1 MSQDSR
7 LPADHLPD
15 GWDWARLGDVCH
27 IERGVTFP
35 ASAKSGR
42 GTPGTIACLRTAN
55 VQDFVDWDDLL
66 YIPELYVK
74 DERKLLRP
82 NDILISMANSLE
94 LVGKVSFV
102 DHLPTE
108 STFGGFISA
117 IRAFKIIE
125 PRFLFYYLRMST
137 TQEKLRDTASRSV
150 NIANLSL
157 SSIYS
162 IPVPLPPLAEQQH
175 IVACIEALF
184 RQSRAAR
191 EALERIPPLLKR
203 FRQAVLAAAFRGDL
217 VPQDPADEPA
227 AAILE
232 RIQAHQRQASTPPDT
247 TVLPE
252 LPAGWVWTVLGALA
266 EIRNG
271 VTKGRDLSRFKT
283 VEVPY
288 LRVANVQSGY
298 LDLSIVKNI
307 KIKES
312 ELDQYKLQN
321 NDVLFTEGGDRDKL
335 GRGTVWRGE
344 INPCIHQNHIFCAR
358 LYTSDVLP
366 EWVSLASQLPYARE
380 YFWSTASQTVNLAS
394 TNSTNL
400 RAFPLPLPPSNE
412 QRRIV
417 ARIQE
422 FFARAEAVEAAVAIA
437 RRRLD
442 KLDQAILAR
451 AFRGELVPQS
461 Q

>member
-1 MSQDSR
+1 MAAVDDISGAIVAAETR
-7 LPADHLPD
+7 PI
-15 GWDWARLGDVCH
+15 GDVWQGYKRFLEGDVIFARITPCMENGKAAIATGLLNGIGLGSTEFH
-27 IERGVTFP
+27 VLRPTKEG
-35 ASAKSGR
+35 SAKW
-42 GTPGTIACLRTAN
+42 
-55 VQDFVDWDDLL
+55 VYHFV
-66 YIPELYVK
+66 
-74 DERKLLRP
+74 RQQ
-82 NDILISMANSLE
+82 
-94 LVGKVSFV
+94 
-102 DHLPTE
+102 
-108 STFGGFISA
+108 
-117 IRAFKIIE
+117 AF
-125 PRFLFYYLRMST
+125 R
-137 TQEKLRDTASRSV
+137 QEASRAMTGTAGQLRV
-150 NIANLSL
+150 PAAFMAEAP
-157 SSIYS
+157 
-162 IPVPLPPLAEQQH
+162 IPIPPLAEQER
-175 IVACIEALF
+175 IVARIEALF
-184 RQSRAAR
+184 RQSRTAR

-203 FRQAVLAAAFRGDL
+203 FRRGVLAAAFRGDL

-227 AAILE
+227 AAVLE
-232 RIQAHQRQASTPPDT
+232 RIQAQRQAPTPLNT
-247 TVLPE
+247 SALPE

-266 EIRNG
+266 EVRNG

-298 LDLSIVKNI
+298 LDLSVVKNI

-312 ELDQYKLQN
+312 ELEQYKLQH

-344 INPCIHQNHIFCAR
+344 ITPCIHQNHIFCAR
-358 LYTSDVLP
+358 LYTSDILP
-366 EWVSLASQLPYARE
+366 EWVSLASQLLYARD

-422 FFARAEAVEAAVAIA
+422 LFARAEAVEAAVAIA

-442 KLDQAILAR
+442 KLEQAILAR